1 MSDCERT
8 NVPDEAL
15 AERRSMVS
23 LRTAMAWSS
32 VVSVLLGLP
41 FVQRLLAAGLGAIL
55 VALAALVGLQLL
67 VFLAFKG
74 LGLLPSAH
82 HVSEVS

>member
-8 NVPDEAL
+8 FAAKDAT
-15 AERRSMVS
+15 AERRPMIS
-23 LRTAMAWSS
+23 LRMAMTASS
-32 VVSVLLGLP
+32 VVSILLGLP

-55 VALAALVGLQLL
+55 AALAALVGLQLL